1 MQPPLSANAQRVQ
14 DTLTNAGLTC
24 RVQEL
29 PASTRTAQEAAAA
42 IGCAVAQIVKS
53 LVFRG
58 MISALPYLVLTSG
71 ANRVNELRLGEWVS
85 EPVEKPD
92 ASFVRAAT
100 GFPIGGVP
108 PLGHDQPL
116 RTFIDRE
123 FLAFDEIW
131 AAAGTPNA
139 VFPIAPADLIR
150 ITGGELVSLK

>member
-1 MQPPLSANAQRVQ
+1 MHSPLSPNAQRVQ
-14 DTLTNAGLTC
+14 DALTNAGLTGP
-24 RVQEL
+24 VQEL

-42 IGCAVAQIVKS
+42 VGCGVAQIAKS

-58 MISALPYLVLTSG
+58 TITGVPYLVIASG

-92 ASFVRAAT
+92 AAFVRTAT

-108 PLGHDQPL
+108 PLGHDRPL
-116 RTFIDRE
+116 RTFIDQE
-123 FLAFDEIW
+123 FLGFDEIW

-139 VFPIAPADLIR
+139 VFPLNPADLETMTQGR
-150 ITGGELVSLK
+150 VVQVA